1 MKSKKSKNKQPKP
14 VSQSDLAAYFALNE
28 RAKRIERH
36 REAVRMKVAGALG
49 RGAAIEEGNYT
60 ADYQPTEYT
69 TVTWDKLREIL
80 GADRVMKI
88 KARIEPTISCRLTVR
103 EKEEPPKVCACLFDL
118 PCVEHP
124 DRPLP
129 S

>member
-1 MKSKKSKNKQPKP
+1 MKKSKNKQPVP
-14 VSQSDLAAYFALNE
+14 VSQADLAAYFALNE
-28 RAKRIERH
+28 KAKRIERH
-36 REAVRMKVAGALG
+36 REALRMKIAGALK

-60 ADYQPTEYT
+60 ADYQPMECT
-69 TVTWDKLREIL
+69 TITWGKLIEIL
-80 GADRVMKI
+80 GADRAEKI
-88 KARIEPTISCRLTVR
+88 KARIEPTASFRLTVR
-103 EKEEPPKVCACLFDL
+103 ERKKPPKVCACLFGL